1 MGSNFL
7 RVLLFAFKWPILW
20 IIPQRQ
26 ITPLN
31 QKWFMYTLSLVLI
44 LKIWYGR
51 KKTKNNATFPL
62 PNQGLDLILGLYLR
76 LIINLDHFESTNILL
91 SIDKMASFP
100 VSELRFSTFEQL
112 FFFAMKMRCW
122 QRKSILSICLLQLI
136 SLRNIQK
143 WRHATRGEEGTQF
156 GDTLYRVARK
166 TAILVWLGE
175 VRKSHHPSQMPS

>member
-7 RVLLFAFKWPILW
+7 SVLLFAFKWPILW
-20 IIPQRQ
+20 ISPQRQ

-62 PNQGLDLILGLYLR
+62 PNQGLDLILGLSLG

-112 FFFAMKMRCW
+112 FFLCRKNEMLTEKIHSLHLFITTHFLKKHSKMTSCN
-122 QRKSILSICLLQLI
+122 KG
-136 SLRNIQK
+136 
-143 WRHATRGEEGTQF
+143 WRGYTIWWHS
-156 GDTLYRVARK
+156 V
-166 TAILVWLGE
+166 
-175 VRKSHHPSQMPS
+175 